1 MSLLH
6 VPTMK
11 IIRKLLTFKMVKK
24 SDLDLQ
30 IQKIIHKMELIL
42 DLVEEPNITKIKHG
56 INFVLMVLLKTMQ
69 KFFVEETTIIM
80 LLKLKMMSLK

>member
-1 MSLLH
+1 
-6 VPTMK
+6 
-11 IIRKLLTFKMVKK
+11 MVKK

-42 DLVEEPNITKIKHG
+42 DLAEEPNITKIKHG

-80 LLKLKMMSLK
+80 LLKLKMMSLKWDSDKKF

>member
-1 MSLLH
+1 
-6 VPTMK
+6 
-11 IIRKLLTFKMVKK
+11 MVKK

-80 LLKLKMMSLK
+80 LLKLKMMSLKWDSDKKF